1 MPTAYWFCPE
11 NDIALGRD
19 TASFTPPRQAAMLG
33 RYGAPLPWWSGT
45 PGDVVLVPAD
55 MSELERYALAQWQT
69 TVTEAFGEG
78 PQFVTSLNSIN
89 SVTRLQPWGISRY
102 SVHRL
107 ERAGAPAHL
116 TDAMNAQTGEC
127 RRLSH
132 RRSSIRICQL
142 LTEAIKAG
150 MLTMPVPHL
159 PVEAFSPDDANRAIA
174 EFGDVF
180 VKSPWSSSG
189 RGVLHGHADAPT
201 QLLRRCENAIATQG
215 SVMIERAHKKILD
228 FAMLFRASAGKV
240 TSEGLSLFFN
250 VRDGAYGGNML
261 ASDAE
266 IAAHIRR
273 LLPDFDPELLG
284 GIMCQ
289 VLETLIGD
297 SYTGPL
303 GVDMMVAEEAGN
315 PYLVPCVELNLR
327 ATMGFVA
334 RDVHRKTAGRYNLM
348 QIIPGGVLNGA
359 THEALKGELADLVP
373 PNPYFRIIGRH
384 SDMPEL

>member
-78 PQFVTSLNSIN
+78 PQFATSLNGIN

-102 SVHRL
+102 SAHWL
-107 ERAGAPAHL
+107 KRAGAPAHL
-116 TDAMNAQTGEC
+116 TDAMNAKAQEC

-132 RRSSIRICQL
+132 RRSSIRICEP

-284 GIMCQ
+284 GIMCR
-289 VLETLIGD
+289 VLETLIDG

-303 GVDMMVAEEAGN
+303 GIDMMVAEENGN
-315 PYLVPCVELNLR
+315 TYLVPCVALNLR

-334 RDVHRKTAGRYNLM
+334 RDVYIKTAGRYNLM

-359 THEALKGELADLVP
+359 THDALKGELADLVP
-373 PNPYFRIIGRH
+373 PNPYFRIIARH

>member
-55 MSELERYALAQWQT
+55 RSALERYALAQWQT

-78 PQFVTSLNSIN
+78 PQFATSLNGIN

-102 SVHRL
+102 SAHWL
-107 ERAGAPAHL
+107 KRAGAPAHL
-116 TDAMNAQTGEC
+116 TDAMNAKAQEC

-132 RRSSIRICQL
+132 RRSSIRICEL

-284 GIMCQ
+284 GIMCR
-289 VLETLIGD
+289 VLETLIDG

-303 GVDMMVAEEAGN
+303 GIDMMVAEENGN
-315 PYLVPCVELNLR
+315 TYLVPCVELNLR

-334 RDVHRKTAGRYNLM
+334 RDVYIKTAGRYNLM

-359 THEALKGELADLVP
+359 THDALKGELADLVP
-373 PNPYFRIIGRH
+373 PNPYFRIIARH

>member
-78 PQFVTSLNSIN
+78 PQFATSLNVIN

-102 SVHRL
+102 SAHWL
-107 ERAGAPAHL
+107 KRAGAPAHL
-116 TDAMNAQTGEC
+116 TDAMNAKAQEC

-132 RRSSIRICQL
+132 RRSSIRICEL

-284 GIMCQ
+284 GIMCR
-289 VLETLIGD
+289 VLETLIDG

-303 GVDMMVAEEAGN
+303 GIDMMVAEENGN
-315 PYLVPCVELNLR
+315 TYLVPCVELNLR

-334 RDVHRKTAGRYNLM
+334 RDVYIKTAGRYNLM

-359 THEALKGELADLVP
+359 THDALKGELADLVP
-373 PNPYFRIIGRH
+373 PNPYFRIIARQ

>member
-1 MPTAYWFCPE
+1 MATAYWFCPE

-45 PGDVVLVPAD
+45 PGDVVLLPPD
-55 MSELERYALAQWQT
+55 ISELEHYALAQWQE
-69 TVTEAFGEG
+69 TVTSAFGAG
-78 PQFVTSLNSIN
+78 PRFVTTLNGIN
-89 SVTRLQPWGISRY
+89 GVTRLQPWGISSY
-102 SVHRL
+102 SAHWL
-107 ERAGAPAHL
+107 KRAGAPAHL

-189 RGVLHGHADAPT
+189 RGVMHGHADAPT

-215 SVMIERAHKKILD
+215 SVMIERAHKKLLD

-240 TSEGLSLFFN
+240 TVEGLSLFFN

-273 LLPDFDPELLG
+273 LLPDFDPKLLG

-289 VLETLIGD
+289 VLETLIGGN
-297 SYTGPL
+297 YTGPL
-303 GVDMMVAEEAGN
+303 GIDMMVAEEAGN

-334 RDVHRKTAGRYNLM
+334 RDVYRKTAGRYNLM

-359 THEALKGELADLVP
+359 THDALKGELADLVP
-373 PNPYFRIIGRH
+373 PNPYFRIIARH

>member
-1 MPTAYWFCPE
+1 MATAYWFCPE

-33 RYGAPLPWWSGT
+33 RYGALLPWWSGT
-45 PGDVVLVPAD
+45 PDDVVLVPSD
-55 MSELERYALAQWQT
+55 LSELERYALEQWQT
-69 TVTEAFGEG
+69 AVTQAFGEG
-78 PQFVTSLNSIN
+78 PRFVTNLNGIDRI
-89 SVTRLQPWGISRY
+89 TRLQPWGISRY
-102 SVHRL
+102 SAHRL

-116 TDAMNAQTGEC
+116 TDAMNAKADEC

-132 RRSSIRICQL
+132 RRSSIRICRL
-142 LTEAIKAG
+142 LTEAIKPDK
-150 MLTMPVPHL
+150 LTISVPHA
-159 PVEAFSPDDANRAIA
+159 PVEAFSIDEASKTIA
-174 EFGDVF
+174 EFGEVY

-189 RGVLHGHADAPT
+189 RGVLHGHADAPG

-215 SVMIERAHKKILD
+215 SVMIERAHKNLLD
-228 FAMLFRASAGKV
+228 FAMLFRASEGKV
-240 TSEGLSLFFN
+240 TPEGLSLFFN

-261 ASDAE
+261 ASDAG

-273 LLPDFDPELLG
+273 LLPDFEPELLG
-284 GIMCQ
+284 GLMCR

-303 GVDMMVAEEAGN
+303 GIDMMVAEENGN
-315 PYLVPCVELNLR
+315 TYLVPCVELNLR

-334 RDVHRKTAGRYNLM
+334 RDVYRKTAGRYNLM

-359 THEALKGELADLVP
+359 THNALKGELADLVP
-373 PNPYFRIIGRH
+373 PNPYFRIIARH
-384 SDMPEL
+384 SDMPGL

>member
-11 NDIALGRD
+11 IVIALGRD

-78 PQFVTSLNSIN
+78 PQFATSLNGIN

-102 SVHRL
+102 SAHWL
-107 ERAGAPAHL
+107 KRAGAPAHL
-116 TDAMNAQTGEC
+116 TDAMNAKAQEC

-132 RRSSIRICQL
+132 RRSSIRICEL

-215 SVMIERAHKKILD
+215 SVMIERAHKKILL
-228 FAMLFRASAGKV
+228 FAILSRASAGKV

-284 GIMCQ
+284 GIMCR
-289 VLETLIGD
+289 VLETLIDG

-303 GVDMMVAEEAGN
+303 GIDMMVAEENGN
-315 PYLVPCVELNLR
+315 TYLVPCVELNLR
-327 ATMGFVA
+327 ATMGCVA
-334 RDVHRKTAGRYNLM
+334 RDVYIKTAGRYNLM

-359 THEALKGELADLVP
+359 THDALKGELADLVP
-373 PNPYFRIIGRH
+373 PNPYFRIIARH